1 MFDQCPADSQ
11 HGNRKEERQRRWR
24 VDFNLVSVVDVL
36 LTSFDPHTHTPASS
50 FNLVFIKTPSNKM
63 PETQMVKQGK

>member
-1 MFDQCPADSQ
+1 M
-11 HGNRKEERQRRWR
+11 
-24 VDFNLVSVVDVL
+24 DFNLVSVVDVL